1 MNNFNWT
8 NYNNNISLFKK
19 LSKFNKKNKFNYI
32 ENGFYNHVRDIFC
45 LSLILTKIKKSKEKI
60 KVLDYG
66 SNRLSYS
73 NLTNKLNIRKFKFFV
88 YDPFCK
94 KNSKFSNPN
103 ISFFNREDGLKKKWD
118 MVNFGSSIQY
128 LNKLDVLKK
137 INFYNTK
144 VILITHTPFS
154 LSKKYLSAQKN
165 NKNLFQN
172 IHSLNEILNFFKRKK
187 FKLVFKSRNEDKYIS
202 AKSKFKTY
210 SLNLLFL
217 K

>member
-1 MNNFNWT
+1 MHNFNWT

-45 LSLILTKIKKSKEKI
+45 LSLILTKIKKSTEKI

-94 KNSKFSNPN
+94 ENGKFSNPN
-103 ISFFNREDGLKKKWD
+103 ISFSNREDGLKKNGIW
-118 MVNFGSSIQY
+118 
-128 LNKLDVLKK
+128 
-137 INFYNTK
+137 
-144 VILITHTPFS
+144 
-154 LSKKYLSAQKN
+154 
-165 NKNLFQN
+165 
-172 IHSLNEILNFFKRKK
+172 
-187 FKLVFKSRNEDKYIS
+187 
-202 AKSKFKTY
+202 
-210 SLNLLFL
+210 
-217 K
+217 